1 MELGSAPHCGAFFLF
16 GDMQPVHV
24 DDEIGGYAT
33 GILQFLMVRSV
44 AALSYCADNL
54 ADRT

>member
-1 MELGSAPHCGAFFLF
+1 
-16 GDMQPVHV
+16 MQPVHV

-33 GILQFLMVRSV
+33 GILQFLMVGAV

-54 ADRT
+54 ADWT